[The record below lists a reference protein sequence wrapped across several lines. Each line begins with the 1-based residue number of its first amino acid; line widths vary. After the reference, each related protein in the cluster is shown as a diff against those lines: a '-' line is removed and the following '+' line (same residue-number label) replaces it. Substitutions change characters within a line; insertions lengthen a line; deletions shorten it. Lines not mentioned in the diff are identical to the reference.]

1 MARRPF
7 ITPDALVVVSSDGY
21 FDVFP
26 TAARKPN
33 AKPAYRG
40 VIAELGPTVRGQD
53 GRLSVRP
60 DSAALAAAVS
70 TWSREHGEAAVTG
83 KLGRG
88 RSEAEAK
95 PAPARPAADAQPAPA
110 RPAADAQPAEARS

>member
-7 ITPDALVVVSSDGY
+7 ITPDALVVVSTDGY

-26 TAARKPN
+26 AGGRKPN
-33 AKPAYRG
+33 ARPAYRG
-40 VIAELGPTVRGQD
+40 VISELGPTVRGQD

-60 DSAALAAAVS
+60 DSAVLAAAVS
-70 TWSREHGEAAVTG
+70 IWSSQHGEAAVTG

-88 RSEAEAK
+88 RGEAEPK
-95 PAPARPAADAQPAPA
+95 PTPAPPKAESEPAA
-110 RPAADAQPAEARS
+110 ARS